1 MLFRSRLLGHFV
13 VPSRPEPWGERGGL
27 WGERRGHC
35 GQPGGHGLGMGGREG
50 DTATPGG
57 PQEDGVPPPSAS
69 ARRWGCPIPAP
80 PQGGCWHRDLRCP
93 HGSLRS
99 PTAPGAPRSASAAR
113 GVPAARCPPAPHI
126 PSAGRGNPR
135 GPLCAARPRKDPA
148 APRPLLS
155 AHNKGILHSA
165 LPSQQRDAPLPPHP
179 ASIN

>member
-1 MLFRSRLLGHFV
+1 MGAGTTLRLLGHFV

-35 GQPGGHGLGMGGREG
+35 GQPGGHGLGMGGRQG

-113 GVPAARCPPAPHI
+113 GVPAARCPPRTPH
-126 PSAGRGNPR
+126 PFGGEGEPTRTPLRCAAAEGPGGSASP
-135 GPLCAARPRKDPA
+135 PLCPQQR
-148 APRPLLS
+148 
-155 AHNKGILHSA
+155 NSA
-165 LPSQQRDAPLPPHP
+165 LRA
-179 ASIN
+179 AVTAT